1 MPNAQKIEAV
11 KELVEKLSK
20 AKGIYLADFTGLTVQ
35 EAVEFRRKL
44 KENGIEYRVAKNT
57 LIKIAAE
64 EAKIE
69 GLSEYLVGPTG
80 IALSYDDPASP
91 AKIFYEFAKEN
102 EKMNVKVC
110 WMEGELFGAEKFVE
124 IAKLP
129 PRNELLSRLIGDLQ
143 SPMRTLAATLQAS
156 MSKLVGTLNSLKD
169 TKQE

>member
-11 KELVEKLSK
+11 KELVEKLSR

-57 LIKIAAE
+57 LIKIAAK

-91 AKIFYEFAKEN
+91 AKIFYDFAKEN
-102 EKMNVKVC
+102 EKMNVKAC
-110 WMEGELFGAEKFVE
+110 WMEGEMFGAEKFVE

-129 PRNELLSRLIGDLQ
+129 PERRIVKSPYRGFAESNENIGSN
-143 SPMRTLAATLQAS
+143 SPSVDVQIGWN
-156 MSKLVGTLNSLKD
+156 VEF
-169 TKQE
+169 TKRH